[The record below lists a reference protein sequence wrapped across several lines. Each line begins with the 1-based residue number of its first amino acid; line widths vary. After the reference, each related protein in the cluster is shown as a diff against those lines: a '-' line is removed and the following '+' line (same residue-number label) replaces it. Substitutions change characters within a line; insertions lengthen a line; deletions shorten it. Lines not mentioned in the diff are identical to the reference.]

1 MESITD
7 YFLRTEPDDIKRL
20 ALFKLLVKRVYFVMA
35 VDTTE
40 EIKFS
45 LRDAGGE
52 WVSYDDEPPANP
64 LRAIVVRQ
72 SDGDATDSPY
82 VLLEEIWKHC
92 RRVIS
97 GLCKPDWNG
106 LLLNAYITE
115 QFAKEWEQA
124 ASNRELGADAD
135 SDPVA
140 TMPKPTPTTPRP
152 VDKKEMLANEWPL
165 KPGAPNIDKALS
177 DVPEW
182 LIHARL
188 LRGAPGRC
196 SSLWNPAMFA
206 ACLLAR
212 GLSTRAALTRHIALY
227 FPEWTDEWKPCLEVS
242 DTGKAYRRS

>member
-52 WVSYDDEPPANP
+52 WVSYDDEPPADP

-72 SDGDATDSPY
+72 SDGGATDSPY

-115 QFAKEWEQA
+115 QFAQEWEQA
-124 ASNRELGADAD
+124 ASKRAPGADTD
-135 SDPVA
+135 SEPVA
-140 TMPKPTPTTPRP
+140 TMPKPTTPRP
-152 VDKKEMLANEWPL
+152 VTRREMLTNDWPL
-165 KPGAPNIDKALS
+165 KTSRGQNIASALS
-177 DVPEW
+177 DVPKWME
-182 LIHARL
+182 HARVSP
-188 LRGAPGRC
+188 GAPGKG

-206 ACLLAR
+206 VCLLVR
-212 GLSTRAALTRHIALY
+212 GLSTEAALTRHIKSY
-227 FPEWTDEWKPCLEVS
+227 FPEWDDEWKSRIDNL
-242 DTGKAYRRS
+242 